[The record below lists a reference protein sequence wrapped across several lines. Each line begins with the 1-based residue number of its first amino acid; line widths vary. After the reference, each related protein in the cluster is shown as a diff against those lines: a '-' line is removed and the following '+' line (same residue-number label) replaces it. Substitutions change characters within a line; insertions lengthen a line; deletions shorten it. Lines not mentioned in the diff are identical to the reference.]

1 MFANKI
7 FGFFGVLFLFLGA
20 TIIFNSFQGIT
31 GFSVYE
37 EVDIKKGYMIGVWFI
52 LTGILLAVYRRK
64 EKVLIKRKR

>member
-7 FGFFGVLFLFLGA
+7 FRFFGVLFFFLGA

-37 EVDIKKGYMIGVWFI
+37 DVDIKKGYIISLWFI

-64 EKVLIKRKR
+64 EKVVIKRRR